1 MARPIPSTAPASIA
15 LPVPQ
20 LATVVRGLVDR
31 RALAAALQLEPTQRI
46 TLAPTVGH
54 PLPQ

>member
-20 LATVVRGLVDR
+20 LAAVVRGLMDR
-31 RALAAALQLEPTQRI
+31 RALTAALQLEPTQRI